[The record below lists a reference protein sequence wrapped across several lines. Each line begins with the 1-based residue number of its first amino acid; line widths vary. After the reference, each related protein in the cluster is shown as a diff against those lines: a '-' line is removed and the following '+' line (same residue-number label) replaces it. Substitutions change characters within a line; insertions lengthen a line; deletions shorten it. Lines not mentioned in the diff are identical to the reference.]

1 MLTSIARSAAQ
12 LTDPRIRRVLLKSI
26 ALTIVVLAPILVGL
40 WFALDRI
47 HVSQH
52 WLHWIIDV
60 LGVLVVL
67 VLAWVL
73 FSVVASLVIS
83 LFLDEVADAVEARH
97 YPGLAPARRQPLGE
111 LIREGLRFAGVSIL
125 LNVLALPIY
134 ALLLFIPPT
143 NLVVFYGLN
152 GYLLSRE
159 YFELAAFRRGT
170 PPEARRLRQAHSGS
184 MLLVGVLI
192 AFLLTVPV
200 VNLVA
205 PVFATALMVHIHHE
219 LAAAPGAQRSR

>member
-1 MLTSIARSAAQ
+1 MLTSISRSAAQ
-12 LTDPRIRRVLLKSI
+12 LSDPRIRRALIRSI
-26 ALTIVVLAPILVGL
+26 ALTIAILVPILAGV
-40 WFALDRI
+40 WFALDQVE
-47 HVSQH
+47 VSQR
-52 WLHWIIDV
+52 WLHWIIDI
-60 LGVLVVL
+60 LGALAL
-67 VLAWVL
+67 FVLAWVL

-83 LFLDEVADAVEARH
+83 FFLDEVADAVEARH

-134 ALLLFIPPT
+134 ALLLFLPPT

-159 YFELAAFRRGT
+159 YFELVAFRRRA
-170 PPEARRLRQAHSGS
+170 PLEARRLRRAHPGQ

-192 AFLLTVPV
+192 AFLLTVPL
-200 VNLVA
+200 VNLIA
-205 PVFATALMVHIHHE
+205 PVFATALMVHLYHAFTDAP
-219 LAAAPGAQRSR
+219 AAARSP